1 MSDTHHVTR
10 IAPSP
15 TGMFHL
21 GSARTA
27 LFNWLAA
34 RASGGRFILRIDDT
48 DLARNTPEAVQV
60 IFDAMDWLRL
70 PYDLCVRQSDR
81 LDLYRKLAED
91 LVAHGLARRDGTAVR
106 LTAIDVPA
114 LWEDTLSGQIA
125 ISEHDRGIIDD
136 LVLLRS
142 DGMPTYHMASVIDD
156 MDLGITWVIR
166 GSDHI
171 SNTPKHIGIWNAL
184 AKLDWSGAATPIPLW
199 THLGL
204 ITSGG
209 KKISKRDGSASLLD
223 YRDRGID
230 PDAMVN
236 WLLRLG
242 WGPTID
248 DKTTRTI
255 DRERAVRLFLDGGR
269 MRASPANMDPML
281 LESLDRK
288 YKGARE
294 RAARNVA

>member
-1 MSDTHHVTR
+1 
-10 IAPSP
+10 
-15 TGMFHL
+15 MFHL

-34 RASGGRFILRIDDT
+34 KASGGRFILRIDDT
-48 DLARNTPEAVQV
+48 DLARNTAEAVQV

-70 PYDLCVRQSDR
+70 SYDLCVRQSDR
-81 LDLYRKLAED
+81 LDIYRKLAED
-91 LVAHGLARRDGTAVR
+91 LVAGGLARRDGTAVR
-106 LTAIDVPA
+106 LSAIDVPDS
-114 LWEDTLSGQIA
+114 WEDTLAGRIA
-125 ISEHDRGIIDD
+125 ITEHDRGIIDD

-166 GSDHI
+166 GSDHL
-171 SNTPKHIGIWNAL
+171 SNTPKHIALWQAL
-184 AKLDWSGAATPIPLW
+184 AKLDWAGAATPMPLW

-242 WGPTID
+242 WGPSVD

-255 DRERAVRLFLDGGR
+255 DRERAIRLFLDGGR
-269 MRASPANMDPML
+269 MRPSPANMDPML